1 MVARIHARRK
11 WVRTPSQNLDIS
23 KRSPRA
29 SGATAEC
36 SPANAGPAATSER
49 NPKKVAWMPNAT
61 IGISASP
68 SAPESSLIKVTTL
81 KATHNAGMVGMN
93 QIRLTAIMR
102 GSSK

>member
-1 MVARIHARRK
+1 MQSRQC
-11 WVRTPSQNLDIS
+11 WTGDD
-23 KRSPRA
+23 
-29 SGATAEC
+29 
-36 SPANAGPAATSER
+36 ER
-49 NPKKVAWMPNAT
+49 EEPEKVAWMPNAT

-68 SAPESSLIKVTTL
+68 SAPESSPIKVTTL